1 MKRVCAARDTMSV
14 WLHATRCRTISPS
27 SIVQIENKP
36 IKHIPSKNYPH
47 LERRMQET
55 LCTSHEFVLVF
66 MQIKSEVE
74 NIVPMNDQALTRIEE
89 QLLSILRKH
98 VEQVAWRLTREGV
111 IVESPLGWNTSL
123 NEDQEKFSLQFL
135 TRSRFFGWN

>member
-1 MKRVCAARDTMSV
+1 
-14 WLHATRCRTISPS
+14 
-27 SIVQIENKP
+27 
-36 IKHIPSKNYPH
+36 
-47 LERRMQET
+47 MQET